1 MSSVLASRF
10 SSTVPLGTSQQSFSS
25 LILLIP
31 EFPEISSQNR
41 SKNFFLHMQM
51 DTLVGQKNVCSF
63 MALGT
68 GFAQQHGIT
77 SFGSAEVYFGL

>member
-1 MSSVLASRF
+1 
-10 SSTVPLGTSQQSFSS
+10 
-25 LILLIP
+25 
-31 EFPEISSQNR
+31 
-41 SKNFFLHMQM
+41 MQM
-51 DTLVGQKNVCSF
+51 DTLVGQKKVCSF